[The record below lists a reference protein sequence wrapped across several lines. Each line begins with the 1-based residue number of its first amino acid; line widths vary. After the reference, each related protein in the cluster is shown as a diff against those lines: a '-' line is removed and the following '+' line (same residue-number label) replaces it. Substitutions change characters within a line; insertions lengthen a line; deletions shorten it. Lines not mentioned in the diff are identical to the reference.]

1 MRYKTILLLVLS
13 AWGIMACQNYT
24 DKIAVEIRQPVYPVL
39 TLKEHNPVLCLRLI
53 RNSGVAYQLE
63 KINFTLDGTVRSGDV
78 VSASLFLDENCG
90 QVCASAKPVNKQL
103 SFKVGRQIEEDTL
116 TCWVT
121 LRLRDD
127 AAQATSKIEISCSS
141 VQTDLGLVGIRQLPA
156 VKPLRI
162 GVALRQPGQDGVHTS
177 RIPGLV
183 TSTKGTLL
191 ALYDARNE
199 RDDDLQ
205 GDIDIAINRSE
216 DGGRTWQPMQTV
228 LDMKEWGGL
237 PQKYNGVSDGCILS
251 DDFTGDLY
259 VIGLWMHGVL
269 DPKTG
274 KWIENLTDTST
285 VWNHQ
290 WRAHGSQ
297 PGYDVKQSSQ
307 FLISKSTD
315 DGLTWSEPRN
325 ITRQVKKGIC
335 N

>member
-24 DKIAVEIRQPVYPVL
+24 DKIEVEIRQPVYPVL

-141 VQTDLGLVGIRQLPA
+141 VQTDLGLVGIRQLP
-156 VKPLRI
+156 
-162 GVALRQPGQDGVHTS
+162 Q
-177 RIPGLV
+177 
-183 TSTKGTLL
+183 
-191 ALYDARNE
+191 
-199 RDDDLQ
+199 
-205 GDIDIAINRSE
+205 
-216 DGGRTWQPMQTV
+216 
-228 LDMKEWGGL
+228 
-237 PQKYNGVSDGCILS
+237 
-251 DDFTGDLY
+251 
-259 VIGLWMHGVL
+259 
-269 DPKTG
+269 
-274 KWIENLTDTST
+274 
-285 VWNHQ
+285 
-290 WRAHGSQ
+290 
-297 PGYDVKQSSQ
+297 
-307 FLISKSTD
+307 
-315 DGLTWSEPRN
+315 
-325 ITRQVKKGIC
+325 
-335 N
+335 

>member
-78 VSASLFLDENCG
+78 VSASLFLDKNCG

-141 VQTDLGLVGIRQLPA
+141 VQTDLGLVGIA
-156 VKPLRI
+156 
-162 GVALRQPGQDGVHTS
+162 S
-177 RIPGLV
+177 C
-183 TSTKGTLL
+183 
-191 ALYDARNE
+191 
-199 RDDDLQ
+199 
-205 GDIDIAINRSE
+205 
-216 DGGRTWQPMQTV
+216 
-228 LDMKEWGGL
+228 
-237 PQKYNGVSDGCILS
+237 PQ
-251 DDFTGDLY
+251 
-259 VIGLWMHGVL
+259 
-269 DPKTG
+269 
-274 KWIENLTDTST
+274 
-285 VWNHQ
+285 
-290 WRAHGSQ
+290 
-297 PGYDVKQSSQ
+297 
-307 FLISKSTD
+307 
-315 DGLTWSEPRN
+315 
-325 ITRQVKKGIC
+325 
-335 N
+335 

>member
-1 MRYKTILLLVLS
+1 MRCKTILLLALS

-162 GVALRQPGQDGVHTS
+162 GVALRQPGQTGY
-177 RIPGLV
+177 
-183 TSTKGTLL
+183 TLPAFPDWRL
-191 ALYDARNE
+191 RRKVPCWPCMMHA
-199 RDDDLQ
+199 
-205 GDIDIAINRSE
+205 
-216 DGGRTWQPMQTV
+216 
-228 LDMKEWGGL
+228 MKEMTICRATLILPSIAVKMEGGL
-237 PQKYNGVSDGCILS
+237 GNPCRL
-251 DDFTGDLY
+251 F
-259 VIGLWMHGVL
+259 
-269 DPKTG
+269 
-274 KWIENLTDTST
+274 WI
-285 VWNHQ
+285 
-290 WRAHGSQ
+290 
-297 PGYDVKQSSQ
+297 
-307 FLISKSTD
+307 
-315 DGLTWSEPRN
+315 
-325 ITRQVKKGIC
+325 
-335 N
+335 